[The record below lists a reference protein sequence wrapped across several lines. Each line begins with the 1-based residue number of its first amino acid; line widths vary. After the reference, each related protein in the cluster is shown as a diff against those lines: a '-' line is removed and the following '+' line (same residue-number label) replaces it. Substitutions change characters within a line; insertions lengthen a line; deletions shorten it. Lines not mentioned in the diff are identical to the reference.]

1 MTPDWDMRTGS
12 SVNTHGALAG
22 TADSQMGSEQQQKI
36 TLTLDRQLSH
46 QPETLESALR
56 FLLQQVFY
64 MTRGKS
70 PKPFFAWNSH
80 LEN

>member
-1 MTPDWDMRTGS
+1 MRTGS
-12 SVNTHGALAG
+12 SVNTHRALAG

-36 TLTLDRQLSH
+36 TLSLDRQLSHH

-56 FLLQQVFY
+56 FLVQQVLY

-70 PKPFFAWNSH
+70 PKHFFA
-80 LEN
+80 